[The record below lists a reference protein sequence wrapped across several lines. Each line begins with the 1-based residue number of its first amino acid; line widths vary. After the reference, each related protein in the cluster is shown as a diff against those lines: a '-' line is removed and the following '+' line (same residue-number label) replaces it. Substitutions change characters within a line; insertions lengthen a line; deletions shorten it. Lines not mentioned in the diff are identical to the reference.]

1 MSVKSPSQSA
11 SISKVILLLLR
22 IGRNTHR
29 LICKADTKSV
39 LHRDQSL
46 TLSQNY
52 RLLGLSSKL
61 NAYTGGTEARAKGI
75 TTESRRKNTLS
86 IPTSQKASEM
96 RTSEVKVTRDPK
108 TGAIISVQHEKSERE
123 NPLGD
128 PLNEFSDSED
138 EEVVGGSAKGIV
150 SKLEEQARYSKPKRP
165 RMQSQREKE
174 WIARLVERWGD
185 DWGGMVRDRRLNP
198 QQQSEGDLKKRVGIW
213 KSRNERGQQER
224 AARELAVG

>member
-1 MSVKSPSQSA
+1 
-11 SISKVILLLLR
+11 
-22 IGRNTHR
+22 
-29 LICKADTKSV
+29 
-39 LHRDQSL
+39 
-46 TLSQNY
+46 
-52 RLLGLSSKL
+52 
-61 NAYTGGTEARAKGI
+61 
-75 TTESRRKNTLS
+75 
-86 IPTSQKASEM
+86 M

-213 KSRNERGQQER
+213 KSRNERGQQKR

>member
-11 SISKVILLLLR
+11 STSKVILLLLR

-108 TGAIISVQHEKSERE
+108 TGAIISVQHEKSELE